1 MLAAFGSAS
10 GLFGNGQRLLVAG
23 IHETAVMAGRREI
36 WVVDRHPVGLA
47 IEVSEQARVRPELFR
62 TSAELSHVTDHDAYA
77 AVHGADCAAHFDVLV
92 AIAAQV
98 ANIVAV
104 CAEAEQGEAAL
115 LIGQVGGADIQEAG
129 SIGQFYDVVDV
140 SAYAHVLVDIL
151 ARLRGSLGD
160 WDTGSAGMLALLR
173 SRRGSALRLRYWW

>member
-62 TSAELSHVTDHDAYA
+62 TSAELSHVTDHACLCGRAWSGLCRALRRSGCDS
-77 AVHGADCAAHFDVLV
+77 GAGRQH
-92 AIAAQV
+92 
-98 ANIVAV
+98 
-104 CAEAEQGEAAL
+104 
-115 LIGQVGGADIQEAG
+115 
-129 SIGQFYDVVDV
+129 
-140 SAYAHVLVDIL
+140 
-151 ARLRGSLGD
+151 
-160 WDTGSAGMLALLR
+160 
-173 SRRGSALRLRYWW
+173 RRGLCGG